1 VLTPGSVIN
10 VLVRDMT
17 HLLRDPDARSVIKVE
32 LNNAIKMREKLRR
45 HVSWNSAVTPPTD
58 PNPDLFRE
66 LQRRRSRVAGPTG
79 TPGAARRR
87 RPTWRRHPL

>member
-45 HVSWNSAVTPPTD
+45 HVSWN
-58 PNPDLFRE
+58 
-66 LQRRRSRVAGPTG
+66 
-79 TPGAARRR
+79 
-87 RPTWRRHPL
+87 